1 MLAGKER
8 GVKDDS
14 KVFGPSHQTMELPP
28 AERSEGQKWVGE
40 GAFQGPNYPES
51 DMQREQH
58 FTSRIFRRTWL
69 SH

>member
-1 MLAGKER
+1 MTPKFLAQVTRRWSCHLLK
-8 GVKDDS
+8 GVKD
-14 KVFGPSHQTMELPP
+14 
-28 AERSEGQKWVGE
+28 RSGFGE